1 MCIAFFSLLPFSC
14 WHIPRIKRDIGIY
27 WPKGCWKGKKNRW
40 KRTGYFPS
48 VLLMINEFLYDKR
61 FFVESVLS
69 VVVSG
74 PILFTWE
81 INLLLRMNF
90 ARYTL
95 YREAFFLPFFFYSFR
110 DRWWSDIIPRV
121 LKFKKELKKSV
132 AFCADSLFIKKIFL
146 NRIKET
152 NVVFIVKFQICSPR
166 DTI

>member
-95 YREAFFLPFFFYSFR
+95 YREAFFLPFFF
-110 DRWWSDIIPRV
+110 IPSEIDDGPILSPAFWN
-121 LKFKKELKKSV
+121 LKRSWKNLLRFVPIPCL
-132 AFCADSLFIKKIFL
+132 L
-146 NRIKET
+146 R
-152 NVVFIVKFQICSPR
+152 KFF
-166 DTI
+166 